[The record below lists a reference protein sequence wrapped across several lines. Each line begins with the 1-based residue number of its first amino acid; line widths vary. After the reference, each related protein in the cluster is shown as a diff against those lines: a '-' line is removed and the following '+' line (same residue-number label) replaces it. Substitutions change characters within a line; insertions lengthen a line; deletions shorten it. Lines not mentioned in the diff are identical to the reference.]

1 MKFKISPGNPNFK
14 SAVGGDNYAIMIPT
28 KGRADRI
35 QKGFKK
41 MPFLNDWRTYV
52 GIEHRER
59 DDYQEFM
66 DENPD
71 CNYVFYHNPM
81 GSVAFARQQLKCH
94 ADMNHAHRRL
104 IFTDDNAMFTHESLR
119 MLIRSY
125 NDFKRVNK
133 RSCVMAGAHPTSEH
147 FDRNSRK
154 KIDEHKETKSYA
166 QPAMIFYC
174 VGQRDA
180 WNYVFPHDAYG
191 LDDRHFFL
199 WLMDNGIRDFRVCPD
214 APYSKSRYQK
224 GGQGTIDER
233 MVKCGR
239 AIEKIARDF
248 SKWAGSTGTLRL
260 PWKLILDSIDGKTPD
275 RLAGG
280 AMRSETELFSI
291 GDTNG

>member
-1 MKFKISPGNPNFK
+1 MRFQSSKDGW
-14 SAVGGDNYAIMIPT
+14 NYAIMIPT

-41 MPFLNDWRTYV
+41 MPFLNDWRTYI
-52 GIEHRER
+52 GIEHREI

-66 DENPD
+66 DENSD
-71 CNYVFYHNPM
+71 CHYVFYHNPM
-81 GSVAFARQQLKCH
+81 GSVSFARQQLKCH
-94 ADMNHAHRRL
+94 ADMNHGHRRL
-104 IFTDDNAMFTHESLR
+104 IFTDDNAVFTEKSLQ
-119 MLIRSY
+119 MLLKSY
-125 NDFKRVNK
+125 DAYKRLTK
-133 RSCVMAGAHPTSEH
+133 RPCVMAGAHSTSVH

-154 KIDEHKETKSYA
+154 EMETHHGYQSYP

-180 WNYVFPHDAYG
+180 GNYVFPSDTYG

-199 WLMDNGIRDFRVCPD
+199 WLMKQGVRDFRVCPD

-233 MVKCGR
+233 MEKCGR

-248 SKWAGSTGTLRL
+248 PKWAGSTGTLRL

-280 AMRSETELFSI
+280 AMRSETKLFST
-291 GDTNG
+291 GDTDGQRIKK

>member
-1 MKFKISPGNPNFK
+1 MKFKTSSGNPDFK
-14 SAVGGDNYAIMIPT
+14 SAVGGDNYAVMIPT

-35 QKGFKK
+35 RKGFKK
-41 MPFLNDWRTYV
+41 MSFLNDWRTYV

-59 DDYQEFM
+59 DDYKEFI

-81 GSVAFARQQLKCH
+81 GSVSFARQQLKCH

-119 MLIRSY
+119 MLIRAY
-125 NDFKRVNK
+125 DDFKRINK
-133 RSCVMAGAHPTSEH
+133 RPCVMAGAHPTSEH

-154 KIDEHKETKSYA
+154 NMDEHNKTKSYA
-166 QPAMIFYC
+166 QPSMIFYC
-174 VGQRDA
+174 VGQRVAGD
-180 WNYVFPHDAYG
+180 YVFPSDTYG

-199 WLMDNGIRDFRVCPD
+199 WLMKNGIKDFRVCPD
-214 APYSKSRYQK
+214 ALYSKSRYQK

-239 AIEKIARDF
+239 AIERIARDF
-248 SKWAGSTGTLRL
+248 PEWAGSTGTLRL
-260 PWKLILDSIDGKTPD
+260 PWKLILESIDGKTPD

-280 AMRSETELFSI
+280 SMRSETKLFSV
-291 GDTNG
+291 GDTDG

>member
-1 MKFKISPGNPNFK
+1 MKFRSSIDERNF
-14 SAVGGDNYAIMIPT
+14 AAMIPT

-41 MPFLNDWRTYV
+41 MPFLNNERTYI
-52 GIEHRER
+52 GIEHREISS
-59 DDYQEFM
+59 YTKFM
-66 DENPD
+66 EENPL
-71 CNYVFYHNPM
+71 CKYVFYHNPL
-81 GSVAFARQQLKCH
+81 GSVSFARQQLKCH
-94 ADMNHAHRRL
+94 ADLNREHRL
-104 IFTDDNAMFTHESLR
+104 YIFTDDNAVFSEVSLYT
-119 MLIRSY
+119 LINAY
-125 NDFKRVNK
+125 KDFRVVHKRP
-133 RSCVMAGAHPTSEH
+133 CVMAGAHSTSEH

-154 KIDEHKETKSYA
+154 KMQTHEGTRSYP

-174 VGQRDA
+174 VEQRICKD
-180 WNYVFPHDAYG
+180 YVFPHDTYG

-199 WLMDNGIRDFRVCPD
+199 WLMKQGVRDFRVCPD

-233 MVKCGR
+233 MEKCGR

-248 SKWAGSTGTLRL
+248 PKWAGSTGTLRL

-280 AMRSETELFSI
+280 AMRSETKLFST
-291 GDTNG
+291 GDTDG

>member
-1 MKFKISPGNPNFK
+1 MKFQSSKDGW
-14 SAVGGDNYAIMIPT
+14 NYAVMIPT

-41 MPFLNDWRTYV
+41 MPFLNDWRTYI
-52 GIEHRER
+52 GIEHREI

-71 CNYVFYHNPM
+71 CHYVFYHNPL
-81 GSVAFARQQLKCH
+81 GSVSFARQQLKCH
-94 ADMNHAHRRL
+94 VDMNHGHRHL
-104 IFTDDNAMFTHESLR
+104 IFTDDNAVFTEKSLR
-119 MLIRSY
+119 MLLKSFEAY
-125 NDFKRVNK
+125 K
-133 RSCVMAGAHPTSEH
+133 RSTKRPCVMAGAHSTSEH

-154 KIDEHKETKSYA
+154 EMETHDGYQSYP

-180 WNYVFPHDAYG
+180 WNYVFPPDTYG

-199 WLMDNGIRDFRVCPD
+199 WLMKQGIRDFRVCPD

-248 SKWAGSTGTLRL
+248 PKWAGSTGTLRL

-280 AMRSETELFSI
+280 AMRSETKLFST
-291 GDTNG
+291 GDTDGQRIKK

>member
-1 MKFKISPGNPNFK
+1 MKFRSSKDGRNF
-14 SAVGGDNYAIMIPT
+14 VIMIPT

-35 QKGFKK
+35 RKGFKK
-41 MPFLNDWRTYV
+41 MSFLNDWRTYV

-59 DDYQEFM
+59 DNYQKFM

-81 GSVAFARQQLKCH
+81 GSVSFARQQLKCH
-94 ADMNHAHRRL
+94 ADMNHGHRRC
-104 IFTDDNAMFTHESLR
+104 IFTDDNAVFSEKSLQ
-119 MLIRSY
+119 MLIRAY
-125 NDFKRVNK
+125 DDFTHVNK
-133 RSCVMAGAHPTSEH
+133 RSCVMAGAHPTSKH
-147 FDRNSRK
+147 FDRYSRNK
-154 KIDEHKETKSYA
+154 METHRETQSYP

-174 VGQRDA
+174 VGQHDCKD
-180 WNYVFPHDAYG
+180 YIFPHDTYG

-199 WLMDNGIRDFRVCPD
+199 WLMKQGVRDFRVCPD

-233 MVKCGR
+233 MEKCGR

-248 SKWAGSTGTLRL
+248 PKWTGSTGTLRL

-280 AMRSETELFSI
+280 AMRSETKLFST
-291 GDTNG
+291 GDTDG